1 MNLSIAELRK
11 RNNFTIFRNRIRDN
25 QNFTLNESN
34 GRTIRITNSVYR
46 EIGSIDEMIEKYAQG
61 RSIFL
66 PVGAN
71 ANQEINLTSLY
82 KDSAFAGRT
91 QNTTAAEDAEVA
103 TIRNRLQQIKDQLG
117 TEVVSLRVGN
127 TDYQVVDVESTPG
140 VPKSDFH
147 FINSSGQMVG
157 FVSHKDGT
165 SARSIQQWGGMSER
179 EPVIFSHPE
188 TQQFIADLQERYPS
202 GIFPNA
208 TTLARRITDPNLRL
222 KSVYGGDYSQGGQ
235 KGINNVDLLLQ
246 GRVSII
252 ARGTSSFTLQ
262 ASSHTHSNGTQMT
275 GTYEPVF
282 MVIYKGDR
290 NQAGLRGARTVI
302 SSSGGRGVTE
312 WI

>member
-1 MNLSIAELRK
+1 MNLSIPELRK

-34 GRTIRITNSVYR
+34 GRTIKITSRVYR

-66 PVGAN
+66 PVGASG
-71 ANQEINLTSLY
+71 NQEINLTSLY

-103 TIRNRLQQIKDQLG
+103 TIRNRLQEIKDQLG
-117 TEVVSLRVGN
+117 TEVVPLRVGS
-127 TDYQVVDVESTPG
+127 TEYQVIDVQSTPG

-147 FINSSGQMVG
+147 FINPSGQMVG

-165 SARSIQQWGGMSER
+165 SATAIQQWGGMSER

-188 TQQFIADLQERYPS
+188 TQQFIADIQARYPS

-208 TTLARRITDPNLRL
+208 TTLARTITDSDLKL
-222 KSVYGGDYSQGGQ
+222 KSVYGGDFSLSGP

-246 GRVSII
+246 GRVSIVP
-252 ARGTSSFTLQ
+252 RGNTNFTLQ
-262 ASSHTHSNGTQMT
+262 ASSHTHSHGTQMT

-302 SSSGGRGVTE
+302 SSRGGRGVTE